1 MSADFNACIAYVNL
15 ADTDDAVIT
24 ASSSLPRT
32 PVQSRLQNPH
42 VARKWR
48 GRLGTSEYIV
58 IDLGSV
64 VALDT
69 VCLFGVSGVSP
80 TFRVRLSTSD
90 TSGAA
95 GDVFDSG
102 TLTGTP
108 YFDSSYGAFIYLR
121 SSASSGRYLRIDIS
135 ESGVEYI
142 EAGRVFVGDRVQV
155 EVNFSSWSRAFVD
168 QSRRTYGRGGQ
179 MFADIEDSYRTLEVS
194 FDALTEDERYAF
206 VEYIDRVHGE
216 HADFLFV
223 MDPTSDNLSRDS
235 IWGFVDGGSAVS
247 EPSISVPPRFSKSYN
262 IRERL

>member
-1 MSADFNACIAYVNL
+1 MSAEFNACVAYINL

-32 PVQSRLQNPH
+32 PVQSRLQNQH

-48 GRLGTSEYIV
+48 GTLGTAEYIV
-58 IDLGSV
+58 VDLGSSV
-64 VALDT
+64 SVDTVAL
-69 VCLFGVSGVSP
+69 LGVSGVDP

-90 TSGAA
+90 SSGAA

-102 TLTGTP
+102 SLTGVP
-108 YFDSSYGAFIYLR
+108 YFDPDYGAFIYLR
-121 SSASSGRYLRIDIS
+121 SAAATGRYLRIDIS

-142 EAGRVFVGDRVQV
+142 EAGRVFVGVREQV
-155 EVNFSSWSRAFVD
+155 EVNFSSWSRAFID

-194 FDALTEDERYAF
+194 FEAITEDERNGF

-216 HADFLFV
+216 HGDFLFV
-223 MDPTSDNLSRDS
+223 MDPTSDNISRDS
-235 IWGFVDGGSAVS
+235 IWGFVDGSSGVN
-247 EPSISVPPRFSKSYN
+247 EPAISVPPHFSKSYN